1 MKTIRQTYTIHAPVE
16 NVWQALVEPKIIAK
30 WGGGPAKM
38 SAAEGA
44 AFSLWGGD
52 IHGKNLKVV
61 SKKLLKQEW
70 ISKDNDMPGTV
81 TFTLKES
88 KGVTTVT
95 LVHEGISDESYND
108 LSDGWK
114 NYYMGPIKELLES

>member
-1 MKTIRQTYTIHAPVE
+1 MKTIRQIYTIAALAE
-16 NVWQALVEPKIIAK
+16 RVWEALVDPRIIAK

-38 SAAEGA
+38 NVKRGA

-70 ISKDNDMPGTV
+70 ISKDNDTPGTV

-95 LVHEGISDESYND
+95 LVHEGISDKSYND

-114 NYYMGPIKELLES
+114 NYYLGPLKSLLES

>member
-1 MKTIRQTYTIHAPVE
+1 MKVIRQKYQIKAPVE
-16 NVWQALVEPKIIAK
+16 QVWKGLTDTEIIDK

-38 SAAEGA
+38 SGKEGA
-44 AFSLWGGD
+44 SFSLWGGD
-52 IHGKNLKVV
+52 IHGKNLKVNQ
-61 SKKLLKQEW
+61 KKLLQQEW

-95 LVHEGISDESYND
+95 LVHEGVSDKSYDD

-114 NYYMGPIKELLES
+114 NYYLGPLKKLLE